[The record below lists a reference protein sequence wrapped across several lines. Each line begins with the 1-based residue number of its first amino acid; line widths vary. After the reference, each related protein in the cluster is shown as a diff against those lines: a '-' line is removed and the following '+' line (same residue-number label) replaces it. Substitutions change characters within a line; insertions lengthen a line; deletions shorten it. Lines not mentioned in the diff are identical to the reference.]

1 MNENLYTSTQ
11 QHVNDTSTI
20 AKHCNTLW
28 LNINKDRAHVNCR
41 SSAIGIRSTF
51 NIGNTSNMNHNVHVA
66 ISVGGECT
74 NNVSSGSSCYMIVI
88 NNANR
93 GTVGIVKTDDICQY
107 GSINDVYN
115 SSDNSYGH
123 DMNDTHT
130 KSGNNASD
138 TTQQYNNSSSTI
150 YQDGT
155 RCNIHSN
162 MIKDNVLK
170 LRCDKSY
177 YALRGLTFINQII
190 LHN

>member
-1 MNENLYTSTQ
+1 MDENLYTSTQ

-20 AKHCNTLW
+20 AKHCNMLW

-51 NIGNTSNMNHNVHVA
+51 NIGNTSNDTSDMNHNVHA
-66 ISVGGECT
+66 TISVDGERT
-74 NNVSSGSSCYMIVI
+74 NNVSSGSCYTIGI
-88 NNANR
+88 NNTNS
-93 GTVGIVKTDDICQY
+93 GTVGIFETDDTCQY

-123 DMNDTHT
+123 DIT
-130 KSGNNASD
+130 KHIPIPNLGIMC
-138 TTQQYNNSSSTI
+138 QTI

-162 MIKDNVLK
+162 MIQDIMLN
-170 LRCDKSY
+170 LRCDKKY
-177 YALRGLTFINQII
+177 YALRGLTTYINQII